1 MQSGA
6 VTPGIGNSL
15 RLAVVY
21 GFGVALLFSNFYTVG
36 QLGSFRNQLTSV
48 TADLAAAKTEIANLK
63 STTVSSTKAAGRS
76 LNAIRAELKDAR
88 SQAETATGQVKAG
101 AVKRAEELT
110 SELARRLVDEQARN
124 ERLQAQLKRDISHVE
139 EATLKA
145 DSKLG
150 EVSTEVVAVKS
161 EVADN
166 RRQLEKTVADLRRVK
181 GDMGVQSGQIAT
193 NQKEL
198 NALKA
203 LGEKNYFEFDIKGR
217 EMSTIAGVK
226 VVLKRTD
233 PKKFRFTLD
242 VYADDKRVE
251 KKDRLVNEPVQ
262 FMVTKVRQPYSLE
275 VNELYEIVVNEVG
288 KDRIKGY
295 LAAPR
300 STSPSL

>member
-1 MQSGA
+1 MSSGA
-6 VTPGIGNSL
+6 GNSL
-15 RLAVVY
+15 RLAIVY

-36 QLGSFRNQLTSV
+36 QLASFRNQLGGV
-48 TADLAAAKTEIANLK
+48 TADLAAAKTEIADLK
-63 STTVSSTKAAGRS
+63 SATVSSSKAAGRS
-76 LNAIRAELKDAR
+76 LNAIREELKEAR
-88 SQAETATGQVKAG
+88 SQAESATGQVKAG

-110 SELARRLVDEQARN
+110 SELARRLVNEQARN
-124 ERLQAQLKRDISHVE
+124 ERFQAQLKRDISQVE
-139 EATLKA
+139 EAAHQA

-166 RRQLEKTVADLRRVK
+166 RNRLERTVADLRRVK

-203 LGEKNYFEFDIKGR
+203 LGDKSYFEFDIKSR
-217 EMSTIAGVK
+217 EMSTVAGVK
-226 VVLKRTD
+226 VLLKKTD

-262 FMVTKVRQPYSLE
+262 FVVTKVHQPYSLE

-300 STSPSL
+300 AASPPL

>member
-1 MQSGA
+1 MRSGA

-36 QLGSFRNQLTSV
+36 QLASFRNQLSSV

-101 AVKRAEELT
+101 AMRRAEQLT

-150 EVSTEVVAVKS
+150 EVSTEVVAVRS

-181 GDMGVQSGQIAT
+181 GDLGVQSGQIAT

-217 EMSTIAGVK
+217 EISTIAGVK

-300 STSPSL
+300 STSPAL

>member
-1 MQSGA
+1 MSPA
-6 VTPGIGNSL
+6 AGNSL

-21 GFGVALLFSNFYTVG
+21 GFGVALLFSNLYTVG
-36 QLGSFRNQLTSV
+36 QLASFRNQLGGV
-48 TADLAAAKTEIANLK
+48 TADLAAAKTEISDLK
-63 STTVSSTKAAGRS
+63 SATVSSSRAAGRS
-76 LNAIRAELKDAR
+76 LNAIREELKDAR
-88 SQAETATGQVKAG
+88 NQAETATGQVKAG

-110 SELARRLVDEQARN
+110 SELARRLVNEQARN
-124 ERLQAQLKRDISHVE
+124 ERLQAQLKRDISQVE
-139 EATLKA
+139 EAAHKA

-166 RRQLEKTVADLRRVK
+166 RNRLERTVADLRRVK

-203 LGEKNYFEFDIKGR
+203 LGEKSYFEFDIKSR
-217 EMSTIAGVK
+217 EMSTVAGIK
-226 VVLKRTD
+226 VVLKKTD
-233 PKKFRFTLD
+233 PKKFRFTVD

-300 STSPSL
+300 SASPAL

>member
-1 MQSGA
+1 

-36 QLGSFRNQLTSV
+36 QLASFRNQLTSV

-101 AVKRAEELT
+101 AVRRAEELR

-217 EMSTIAGVK
+217 ETSTIAGVK

-262 FMVTKVRQPYSLE
+262 FMITKVRQPYSLE

-300 STSPSL
+300 STSPAL

>member
-1 MQSGA
+1 
-6 VTPGIGNSL
+6 
-15 RLAVVY
+15 LA
-21 GFGVALLFSNFYTVG
+21 
-36 QLGSFRNQLTSV
+36 SFRNQLTSV

-101 AVKRAEELT
+101 AVRRAEELR

-300 STSPSL
+300 STSPAL

>member
-1 MQSGA
+1 

-36 QLGSFRNQLTSV
+36 QLASFRNQLTSV

-101 AVKRAEELT
+101 AVRRAEELR

-300 STSPSL
+300 STSPAL

>member
-1 MQSGA
+1 

-36 QLGSFRNQLTSV
+36 QLASFRNQLTSV

-101 AVKRAEELT
+101 AVRRAEELR

-262 FMVTKVRQPYSLE
+262 FMITKVRQPYSLE

-300 STSPSL
+300 STSPAL

>member
-1 MQSGA
+1 

-36 QLGSFRNQLTSV
+36 QLASFRNQLTSV

-217 EMSTIAGVK
+217 ETSTIAGVK

-262 FMVTKVRQPYSLE
+262 FMITKVRQPYSLE

-300 STSPSL
+300 STSPAL

>member
-1 MQSGA
+1 

-36 QLGSFRNQLTSV
+36 QLASFRNQLTSV

-300 STSPSL
+300 STSPAL

>member
-1 MQSGA
+1 

-36 QLGSFRNQLTSV
+36 QLASFRNQLTSV

-101 AVKRAEELT
+101 AVRRAEELR